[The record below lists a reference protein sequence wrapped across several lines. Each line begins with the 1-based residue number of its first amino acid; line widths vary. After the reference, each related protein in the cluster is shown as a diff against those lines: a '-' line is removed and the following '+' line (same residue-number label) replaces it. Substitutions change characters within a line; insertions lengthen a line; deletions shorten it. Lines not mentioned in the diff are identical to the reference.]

1 MEKITD
7 FGDDIF
13 AGEPIEHLVK
23 ILQNASPQ
31 AIRNTLEVVLNEY
44 AILNLAVENQSYDI
58 DHIKAQYKDHI
69 QAEKQDLIIRL
80 MSDILSQ
87 E

>member
-1 MEKITD
+1 MQ
-7 FGDDIF
+7 FDDIF
-13 AGEPIEHLVK
+13 SGDPVEHLVK

-31 AIRNTLEVVLNEY
+31 AIQNAIEGLFCDY
-44 AILNLAVENQSYDI
+44 AILEIAVEEGISKDNDI
-58 DHIKAQYKDHI
+58 RSAYKDRI
-69 QAEKQDLIIRL
+69 NTAKYDLAIRL